1 MKAEDILKSDFLDIL
16 FDGRNKLYGA
26 YDLRRAYPN
35 HIRKAG
41 IIALFL
47 VIGIL
52 AYPTI
57 KAYITKILPAEKPVI
72 KEIEYSDL
80 APPPPMEN
88 EPPPP
93 PPPPPTAPPTKPT
106 VKFVVPEVKKDEEV
120 REEEKP
126 PTVEELKE
134 VDPGTK
140 TQEGDKNAKVVDENV
155 DLKKDDA
162 PKIVEEK
169 PQPKEEEI
177 FTFVEQVAE
186 FPGGTGEMVKFLQSN
201 IKYPAMERE
210 NNIDGK
216 VFVKFVVESDGR
228 IGDVQ
233 ILKKVSPGLDQE
245 AIRVIKSMP
254 AWKPAKQNGKVVRS
268 WFNLPVKFTLE

>member
-186 FPGGTGEMVKFLQSN
+186 FPGGTSEMVKFLQSN